1 MKEETI
7 FSNNVPLILSVN
19 FCNVVKCSICDIGE
33 KFWGNMLQLAILQTL
48 YNFYVRIVLLQV
60 IPYMLPNSE
69 DIIALSI
76 EI

>member
-1 MKEETI
+1 
-7 FSNNVPLILSVN
+7 
-19 FCNVVKCSICDIGE
+19 
-33 KFWGNMLQLAILQTL
+33 MLQLAILQTL